1 MSENYATRSNRIVIH
16 AIDFVFTPTRHNQ
29 MQLPQMASMSTSS
42 SSVCSAAAVG
52 LSAGAGFSSSS
63 YSTYNSASS
72 VQYVTWGTGRRRLT
86 RGMATLRHGNQ
97 EPLAVKDE
105 VGRPQV
111 SLGCASPWNAIIF
124 PSVLLTLLGGWQ
136 EGHPACKNTVC
147 FRDKFSI
154 EH

>member
-72 VQYVTWGTGRRRLT
+72 VQYVTWGTGHRRLT

-105 VGRPQV
+105 VGRPPGE
-111 SLGCASPWNAIIF
+111 LGVCKSVERNYF
-124 PSVLLTLLGGWQ
+124 PFSAFDVVGWVT
-136 EGHPACKNTVC
+136 GRP
-147 FRDKFSI
+147 SGL
-154 EH
+154 